1 MSYSKEERE
10 VAKKLC
16 ENQEF
21 LELIAKVFL
30 DSEDSL
36 TPDFVNSK
44 TNVEL
49 GEIVRA
55 GSIAEQKIKSR
66 YQVIKML
73 AQPIPSGKPKP
84 AGKA

>member
-1 MSYSKEERE
+1 MYSKEERE
-10 VAKKLC
+10 VAKKIC
-16 ENQEF
+16 DNKEY

-30 DSEDSL
+30 DSEDSI
-36 TPDFVNSK
+36 TTEFVNTK
-44 TNVEL
+44 TNQEL

-66 YQVIKML
+66 YQVLKML
-73 AQPIPSGKPKP
+73 AQPVPSGKPKP